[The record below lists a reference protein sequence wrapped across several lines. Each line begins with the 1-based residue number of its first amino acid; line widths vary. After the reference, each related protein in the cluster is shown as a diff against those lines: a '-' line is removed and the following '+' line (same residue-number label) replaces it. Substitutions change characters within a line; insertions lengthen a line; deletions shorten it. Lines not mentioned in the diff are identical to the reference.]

1 MSEENKAV
9 IRRFVEGIRTGDLD
23 VMDELF
29 SRDFVNRDPS
39 PGFPED
45 REGYKQVLGKM
56 RAAFS
61 DFQIGIEDLFAEGD
75 KVAVRIMA
83 RGTHTNEMMG
93 IAPTGKHIEWTGIL
107 IFWFREGKIA
117 DRWETPALRP
127 KLGLPS

>member
-9 IRRFVEGIRTGDLD
+9 IHRFVEGIKTGDLA

-29 SRDFVNRDPS
+29 SRDFVNHDPS

-93 IAPTGKHIEWTGIL
+93 IAPTGMHIEWTGIL

>member
-9 IRRFVEGIRTGDLD
+9 IHRFVEGIRTGDLA

-29 SRDFVNRDPS
+29 SRDFVN
-39 PGFPED
+39 

-75 KVAVRIMA
+75 KVAVRIAA

-93 IAPTGKHIEWTGIL
+93 NAPTGKHIEWTGIL

-127 KLGLPS
+127 KLGLAS